1 MKVQKETPEICRHV
15 TQTMT
20 AHSVQDGSVLILW
33 CFIHTHTLQE
43 PLILVIGWALSHDPR
58 FKGTRCL
65 LRSRRG
71 VVILLL
77 SYSLWSS
84 NHTHLTPFMIH
95 WSGNAYLAPLP
106 PFSLS
111 ASSRSVTA
119 CSVLKLTPQTRS
131 IACVSAWRTTLTS
144 SSSFTGGRLLL
155 FHISSRYGHTD
166 THTPRSLSD
175 FDRGR
180 ASQRTNTCEWIYLCT
195 SQMPRETNRT
205 PNTRSVMTE
214 CFLLLSLRTFD
225 FHSAFTGLQATLV
238 LPRIY
243 LHLNSRSV
251 RVKHQINSS

>member
-111 ASSRSVTA
+111 ASPEVWLPAQSWSLLLRPEAS
-119 CSVLKLTPQTRS
+119 
-131 IACVSAWRTTLTS
+131 CVSVPEGQHW
-144 SSSFTGGRLLL
+144 
-155 FHISSRYGHTD
+155 
-166 THTPRSLSD
+166 
-175 FDRGR
+175 
-180 ASQRTNTCEWIYLCT
+180 
-195 SQMPRETNRT
+195 
-205 PNTRSVMTE
+205 
-214 CFLLLSLRTFD
+214 
-225 FHSAFTGLQATLV
+225 QAA
-238 LPRIY
+238 PA
-243 LHLNSRSV
+243 
-251 RVKHQINSS
+251 